1 MNNFFNETLQGLS
14 NSNGT
19 HFTHVNNLHHN
30 DQLVHDK
37 ESLFTC
43 VPMLVLTIM

>member
-1 MNNFFNETLQGLS
+1 MGLFKVYLTR
-14 NSNGT
+14 GT
-19 HFTHVNNLHHN
+19 HFTHANNLHHN

-37 ESLFTC
+37 ELLFTG